1 VLIKDQA
8 DALTELGLDAG
19 VLNSL
24 QSEHAAEQ
32 IMAGAQLGETK
43 AAARHARAPGA
54 AEFLALASSVCVS
67 LLVVDEAHSISEWEH
82 SFRPA
87 YLGLASAH
95 DRFDGPR
102 SWR

>member
-1 VLIKDQA
+1 LAKPKLLHVTPERL
-8 DALTELGLDAG
+8 
-19 VLNSL
+19 
-24 QSEHAAEQ
+24 EQ
-32 IMAGAQLGETK
+32 
-43 AAARHARAPGA
+43 P
-54 AEFLALASSVCVS
+54 EFLALASSVCVS
-67 LLVVDEAHSISEWEH
+67 LLVVDEAHSISEWGH